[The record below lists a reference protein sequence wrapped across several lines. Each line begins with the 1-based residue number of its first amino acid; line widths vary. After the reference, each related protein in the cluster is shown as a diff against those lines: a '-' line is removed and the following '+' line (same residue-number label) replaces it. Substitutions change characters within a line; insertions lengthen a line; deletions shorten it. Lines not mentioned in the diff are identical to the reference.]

1 MFLCFR
7 HEIFYEATNDPIKNL
22 IKQTE
27 ANKTNA
33 KLTFFAF
40 NKKTRADRQIS
51 EIFCLIEYVA
61 KQWDENNN
69 VTVNT
74 AGFIPTDHG
83 KHNLFRHS
91 PTVNLNANAEAT
103 ESNNKVTKQN
113 NIANSIPATD
123 HKSNQTEDSV
133 DRITATEELYLNDR
147 RARFIL
153 PRMDKGK
160 GL

>member
-1 MFLCFR
+1 M
-7 HEIFYEATNDPIKNL
+7 
-22 IKQTE
+22 
-27 ANKTNA
+27 
-33 KLTFFAF
+33 
-40 NKKTRADRQIS
+40 
-51 EIFCLIEYVA
+51 
-61 KQWDENNN
+61 
-69 VTVNT
+69 
-74 AGFIPTDHG
+74 
-83 KHNLFRHS
+83 
-91 PTVNLNANAEAT
+91 NLNANAEAT

-147 RARFIL
+147 KARFIL